1 MASPESRSERR
12 EEAVGAWWSLTPPAG
27 SLSGL
32 RPLKLLPEQHVKE
45 QLSLFLRKVGK
56 RTRARRSPWGAEPEA
71 AAPVRAR

>member
-1 MASPESRSERR
+1 MASPGSRSERR

-45 QLSLFLRKVGK
+45 QLSLFLRKVG
-56 RTRARRSPWGAEPEA
+56 
-71 AAPVRAR
+71 